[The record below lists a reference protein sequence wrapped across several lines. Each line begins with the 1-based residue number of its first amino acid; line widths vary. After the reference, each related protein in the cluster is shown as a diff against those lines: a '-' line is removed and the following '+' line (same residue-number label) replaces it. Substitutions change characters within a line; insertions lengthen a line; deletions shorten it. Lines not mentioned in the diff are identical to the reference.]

1 MRTAIYPGSFD
12 PITLGHLDLIARAK
26 KLCDRLIVA
35 VLVNP
40 GKNYSFSAEERVGL
54 INKSLRGMPGIEV
67 KMFGGLLA
75 DFAASQ
81 KADFIIRGIRT
92 VEDFESEKAMAWA
105 NEKLLPELE
114 TVILLTKPELSYI
127 SSSLAKQIAA
137 FGGDLS
143 AFLPQSAVDETLN
156 RLYNKP

>member
-1 MRTAIYPGSFD
+1 MRIAIYPGSFD

-40 GKNYSFSAEERVGL
+40 GKNYSFSAEERVEL
-54 INKSLRGMPGIEV
+54 INKSLRGIPGIEV
-67 KMFGGLLA
+67 KMFSGLLA
-75 DFAASQ
+75 DFVATQ

-105 NEKLLPELE
+105 NEKLLPDLE

-156 RLYNKP
+156 RLYNKH

>member
-40 GKNYSFSAEERVGL
+40 GKYYSFSAQERVEL
-54 INKSLRGMPGIEV
+54 INKSLRDVPGIEV
-67 KMFGGLLA
+67 KMFSGLLA
-75 DFAASQ
+75 DFVESQ
-81 KADFIIRGIRT
+81 GADFIIRGIRT

-105 NEKLLPELE
+105 NEKLSPELE

-156 RLYNKP
+156 RLYNKH